1 MHDSNKTP
9 PTIYDGVNI
18 LIRTK
23 TLRICDIFLLGKFT
37 QKSFHKE
44 LRIKGGPNSEM
55 NCTSPVERIEFNP
68 MHSRIDLTE
77 IYNPKRII

>member
-18 LIRTK
+18 LIRTQN
-23 TLRICDIFLLGKFT
+23 LRICDIFLLGKFT

-44 LRIKGGPNSEM
+44 LRIKWVQIS
-55 NCTSPVERIEFNP
+55 
-68 MHSRIDLTE
+68 
-77 IYNPKRII
+77 K